1 MTSSLSASWLGT
13 RTGLDPGRL
22 ETLRR
27 RGDLLAVLQDGEYVY
42 PPWQFGAD
50 GQPLPAFPRLLA
62 TARGAGVT
70 DERLAQLLGA
80 RAGLSGDRCLGDALR
95 DGNIEH
101 VLSVVLAAGPVS

>member
-1 MTSSLSASWLGT
+1 MTSSLSASWLGA

-27 RGDLLAVLQDGEYVY
+27 RGDLLAVLRDGEYVY

-50 GQPLPAFPRLLA
+50 GQPLSTVPRLLA
-62 TARGAGVT
+62 TTRAAGLS
-70 DERLAQLLGA
+70 DERVAELLGA
-80 RAGLSGDRCLGDALR
+80 RAGLTGDRCLGDALR

-101 VLSVVLAAGPVS
+101 VLSVVLAAPR